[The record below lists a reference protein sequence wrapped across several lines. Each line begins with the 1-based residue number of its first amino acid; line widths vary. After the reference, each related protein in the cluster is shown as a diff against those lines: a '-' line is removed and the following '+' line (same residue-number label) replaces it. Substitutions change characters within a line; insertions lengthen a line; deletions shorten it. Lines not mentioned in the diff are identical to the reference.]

1 MWEKLIASENGPTV
15 SVIGLFL
22 SLVGF
27 AITLYQVFK
36 TRRAAEAAQAA
47 ASATSTR
54 FSAFNAMREYE
65 IARQQVQ
72 RVNDAIAQ
80 EDWDAALVAYQPL
93 LTSISNIKQCNAPF
107 DEGVRVALQEGEERV
122 ARNCQTLEKSIK
134 GKANLTKGKQFSALR
149 PIDAILAK
157 TLFNIER
164 IG

>member
-1 MWEKLIASENGPTV
+1 MWAKMIAPENAPTV
-15 SVIGLFL
+15 GLIGLIL

-27 AITLYQVFK
+27 AVTLYQVLK
-36 TRRAAEAAQAA
+36 TRRAAESAQAA
-47 ASATSTR
+47 ANATSAR

-80 EDWDAALVAYQPL
+80 EDWDAVLVAYQPL
-93 LTSISNIKQCNAPF
+93 LTSMSNIRQCNAPL
-107 DEGVRVALQEGEERV
+107 DDGVREALQDGEDRV
-122 ARNCQTLEKSIK
+122 TRNCQTIEKAVQ
-134 GKANLTKGKQFSALR
+134 GKTNLTKGKQFSALR
-149 PIDAILAK
+149 PIDAVLAK